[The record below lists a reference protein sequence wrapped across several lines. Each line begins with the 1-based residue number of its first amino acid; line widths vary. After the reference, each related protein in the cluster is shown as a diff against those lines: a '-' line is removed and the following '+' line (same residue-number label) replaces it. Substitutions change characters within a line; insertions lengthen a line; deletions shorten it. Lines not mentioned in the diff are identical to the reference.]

1 MRRLRW
7 LTIVVPVAFV
17 GAIELLSD
25 TLLDPLLPF
34 PLDTVVVAL
43 VVLVLAVLFSRLA
56 FRRIDRLDAALRA
69 RNAELEARNA
79 SARALRQV
87 SVAMTAIADLDDI
100 LQATVDNARRLLDG
114 EVALICLTAA
124 DGSARL
130 RASSGPVEALDPDG
144 DRTDDGN
151 GAPDDVRRFLREPP
165 AGPLLVA
172 PLRRGDQAL
181 GTLAVVRGPG
191 RPAADDDDVETLDSL
206 ARQAAIAI
214 ETDRLQVE
222 LRDLA
227 VRGERERIARE
238 LHDGLAQVLGYVNAK
253 SQAVDELLAAGRHEE
268 ARSRLGELAAAA
280 RSQYVDVR
288 EAILGLRGPVAARGG
303 LVASLR
309 AYGGRFAEASKLVV
323 RVEATDRSTR
333 VRLDPAVEDEA
344 FRIVREALTNVRKHA
359 AARRVTIRLDEID
372 DSLVVEVEDDGRG
385 FEPAATEAADDG
397 RPRLGLSTMSERA
410 ASVGGRIEWR
420 PGSGGGTVVRLAIP
434 LVPSPDPAIARR
446 SATAG
451 TGPGAG
457 R

>member
-1 MRRLRW
+1 MRRIRW
-7 LTIVVPVAFV
+7 LTIVVPVVFV

-25 TLLDPLLPF
+25 TLLDPVLPF
-34 PLDTVVVAL
+34 AIDAVLIAL
-43 VVLVLAVLFSRLA
+43 VVLVTAALFSRLA
-56 FRRIDRLDAALRA
+56 FRRIDRLEATLRA
-69 RNAELEARNA
+69 QNAELEARNA

-114 EVALICLTAA
+114 DVALICLTGS
-124 DGSARL
+124 DGSAQL
-130 RASSGPVEALDPDG
+130 RAWSGPWEALDPTGGRPDG
-144 DRTDDGN
+144 TDS
-151 GAPDDVRRFLREPP
+151 APGDVRRFLREPS

-172 PLRRGDQAL
+172 PLVRGDQAL
-181 GTLAVVRGPG
+181 GTLAVLG
-191 RPAADDDDVETLDSL
+191 RSGRAATDDDLETLDSL

-227 VRGERERIARE
+227 VRDERERIARE
-238 LHDGLAQVLGYVNAK
+238 LHDGLAQVLGYVNTK
-253 SQAVDELLAAGRHEE
+253 SQAVDELLAAGRLDE
-268 ARSRLGELAAAA
+268 ARGRLGELAAAA
-280 RSQYVDVR
+280 RSLYVDVR
-288 EAILGLRGPVAARGG
+288 EAILGLRGPVPAQGG
-303 LVASLR
+303 LAAALR

-323 RVEATDRSTR
+323 RVEATDRATR

-359 AARRVTIRLDEID
+359 AARRVTIRLDEVD
-372 DSLVVEVEDDGRG
+372 DWLVVEVEDDGRG
-385 FEPAATEAADDG
+385 FDPTATARSDDG
-397 RPRLGLSTMSERA
+397 RPRLGLSTMGERA

-420 PGSGGGTVVRLAIP
+420 PGSGGGTVVRLAVP
-434 LVPSPDPAIARR
+434 LVPAPELGSSRP

-451 TGPGAG
+451 VGPGAG

>member
-1 MRRLRW
+1 MRRVHW
-7 LTIVVPVAFV
+7 LTIVLPAAFV

-25 TLLDPLLPF
+25 TLLDPFLPY
-34 PLDTVVVAL
+34 PLDTAL
-43 VVLVLAVLFSRLA
+43 VVLVVLVMAALFSRLA
-56 FRRIDRLDAALRA
+56 FRQIDRLEVTLRA
-69 RNAELEARNA
+69 QNAELEARNA

-87 SVAMTAIADLDDI
+87 IVAMTAIADLDDI

-114 EVALICLTAA
+114 DVALICLTAP

-144 DRTDDGN
+144 GRTD
-151 GAPDDVRRFLREPP
+151 GADSAADDVRRFLRVLPS
-165 AGPLLVA
+165 GPLLVA
-172 PLRRGDQAL
+172 ALRRGDQAL
-181 GTLAVVRGPG
+181 GTLAVVRAAG
-191 RPAADDDDVETLDSL
+191 RPAADDDDLETLDSL

-222 LRDLA
+222 LRELA

-238 LHDGLAQVLGYVNAK
+238 LHDGLAQVLGYVNTK
-253 SQAVDELLAAGRHEE
+253 SQAVDELLAAGRLEE
-268 ARSRLGELAAAA
+268 ARGRLGELAAAA

-288 EAILGLRGPVAARGG
+288 EAILGLRGPVAAQGG
-303 LVASLR
+303 LAASLR
-309 AYGGRFAEASKLVV
+309 VYGGRFAEASKLVV
-323 RVEATDRSTR
+323 RVEAMDRPSR

-359 AARRVTIRLDEID
+359 AARRVTIRLDEVD

-385 FEPAATEAADDG
+385 FEPATSGWADDG
-397 RPRLGLSTMSERA
+397 PRRLGLSTMAERA

-420 PGSGGGTVVRLAIP
+420 PGSDGGTVVRLAIP
-434 LVPSPDPAIARR
+434 LVPASDRASARPP
-446 SATAG
+446 ATAG
-451 TGPGAG
+451 SGPGAG

>member
-1 MRRLRW
+1 MTRLRG

-17 GAIELLSD
+17 GAFELLSD
-25 TLLDPLLPF
+25 TLLDPILPF
-34 PLDTVVVAL
+34 PLDTLVVVL
-43 VVLVLAVLFSRLA
+43 VVLVMAVLFSRLA

-79 SARALRQV
+79 SATALRQV

-114 EVALICLTAA
+114 EVALICLTAP
-124 DGSARL
+124 DGAARL
-130 RASSGPVEALDPDG
+130 RASSGPVEALVPDG
-144 DRTDDGN
+144 DRTGRGS
-151 GAPDDVRRFLREPP
+151 GAPDDVGRFLREPQ

-181 GTLAVVRGPG
+181 GTLAVVRAAG
-191 RPAADDDDVETLDSL
+191 RPAADEDDDETLDSL

-253 SQAVDELLAAGRHEE
+253 SQAVDELLAAGRLEE

-288 EAILGLRGPVAARGG
+288 EAILGLRGPVAAQGG
-303 LVASLR
+303 LAASLR

-323 RVEATDRSTR
+323 RVEATDRSIR

-359 AARRVTIRLDEID
+359 AARRVTIRLDEVD

-385 FEPAATEAADDG
+385 FEPAGTGGTDDG
-397 RPRLGLSTMSERA
+397 RPRLGLSTMGERA

-420 PGSGGGTVVRLAIP
+420 PGSDGGTVVRLAIP
-434 LVPSPDPAIARR
+434 LVPPHDPDGARS

-451 TGPGAG
+451 IGPGAG